1 MLDKFFSYPQYV
13 PRPPGFGLRQV
24 HVIGIHHHIEVST
37 LAISIATK
45 QIYIYL
51 EKTLTSK
58 SSASAFS
65 DSEHSELHLFE
76 VCEFIQVS
84 HMDSHGFTWLHIQ
97 GLRPGCASNR
107 TWKGRVSI

>member
-45 QIYIYL
+45 QIYIYISG
-51 EKTLTSK
+51 ENIDIK
-58 SSASAFS
+58 
-65 DSEHSELHLFE
+65 EQCIGLFR
-76 VCEFIQVS
+76 F
-84 HMDSHGFTWLHIQ
+84 
-97 GLRPGCASNR
+97 
-107 TWKGRVSI
+107 